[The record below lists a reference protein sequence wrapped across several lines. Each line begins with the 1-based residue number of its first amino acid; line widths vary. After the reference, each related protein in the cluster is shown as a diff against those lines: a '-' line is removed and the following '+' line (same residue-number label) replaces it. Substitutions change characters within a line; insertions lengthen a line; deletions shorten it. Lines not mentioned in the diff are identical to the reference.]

1 MIVCAGKIESFSFA
15 KTIGIGLI
23 DTAINL
29 TKICLENKPEEIIF
43 IGTAGSYGEHKIL
56 DILESK
62 RAANFE
68 LSFLRKDSYTPIEN
82 ICEGLND
89 SFKNDTIV
97 NCSNY
102 ISINEKLSK
111 SFQDFGFGIENM
123 EFYSVIKVANE
134 FNIKVA
140 GIFIVTNYTNEN
152 AHKDFIKNHKT
163 AMNKLTSYLESK
175 KLI

>member
-29 TKICLENKPEEIIF
+29 TKICIENKPEEIIF
-43 IGTAGSYGEHKIL
+43 IGTAGSYGNYEFFE
-56 DILESK
+56 ILESK

-68 LSFLRKDSYTPIEN
+68 LSFLSKDSYTPIEN
-82 ICEGLND
+82 ICEGENNL
-89 SFKNDTIV
+89 FRNDTIV

-102 ISINEKLSK
+102 ISINENLTS
-111 SFQDFGFGIENM
+111 SFNDFGFGIENM
-123 EFYSVIKVANE
+123 EFYSVLKVAKE

-152 AHKDFIKNHKT
+152 AHNDFIKNHTK
-163 AMNKLTSYLESK
+163 AMEMLTNYLKSK
-175 KLI
+175 NLI